1 MGNYHARC
9 GAGEKPEV
17 ETPEAYLSLSAL
29 PDDFLRILA
38 TCRSREI
45 SCNII
50 IQNLAQ
56 LKTLFKDAWE
66 EIPGSCDT
74 VVYLGGNEQGSH
86 EYISKLLGKQ
96 TIDKKTTG
104 ESRGGHGSSSRNY
117 DVIGREILTPDEVRK
132 LDNKLALV
140 IVKGYDAV
148 CDEKYRTWEKAEYR
162 QAEQLGIYQHTKDH
176 LQELAQIAYYIDA
189 TGEAAQKQSFRYQV
203 ESYGGIFEES
213 QIWKDIQES
222 KNGWYLPEWYGG
234 YLYEGLELYPVF
246 ALQAEV
252 LHTAAGPMKKHS
264 IIECTTDQGRA
275 LYSKEELSEI
285 FLAENRIT
293 VSESLL

>member
-1 MGNYHARC
+1 MLDEDEMEIRTL
-9 GAGEKPEV
+9 GEGIYENPERRTALFCV
-17 ETPEAYLSLSAL
+17 IPDSDKSYNFLVGLLYTQLFQELYYIADHKYGGQLPIHVALWMDEFANTAL

-148 CDEKYRTWEKAEYR
+148 CDEKYRTWEKTEYR
-162 QAEQLGIYQHTKDH
+162 QAEQLGALSAQKRPSAGAFPDH
-176 LQELAQIAYYIDA
+176 LLYRRHRGGSA
-189 TGEAAQKQSFRYQV
+189 EA
-203 ESYGGIFEES
+203 
-213 QIWKDIQES
+213 
-222 KNGWYLPEWYGG
+222 
-234 YLYEGLELYPVF
+234 
-246 ALQAEV
+246 V
-252 LHTAAGPMKKHS
+252 LS
-264 IIECTTDQGRA
+264 VSGRK
-275 LYSKEELSEI
+275 LWWDL
-285 FLAENRIT
+285 
-293 VSESLL
+293 

>member
-1 MGNYHARC
+1 M
-9 GAGEKPEV
+9 
-17 ETPEAYLSLSAL
+17 
-29 PDDFLRILA
+29 
-38 TCRSREI
+38 
-45 SCNII
+45 
-50 IQNLAQ
+50 
-56 LKTLFKDAWE
+56 
-66 EIPGSCDT
+66 
-74 VVYLGGNEQGSH
+74 
-86 EYISKLLGKQ
+86 
-96 TIDKKTTG
+96 
-104 ESRGGHGSSSRNY
+104 
-117 DVIGREILTPDEVRK
+117 IGREILTPDEVRK

-148 CDEKYRTWEKAEYR
+148 CDEKYRTWEKVEYR

-176 LQELAQIAYYIDA
+176 LQELARIVYYIDA
-189 TGEAAQKQSFRYQV
+189 AGEAAQKQSFRYQV

-264 IIECTTDQGRA
+264 IMECTTDQGRA

>member
-1 MGNYHARC
+1 M
-9 GAGEKPEV
+9 
-17 ETPEAYLSLSAL
+17 
-29 PDDFLRILA
+29 
-38 TCRSREI
+38 
-45 SCNII
+45 
-50 IQNLAQ
+50 
-56 LKTLFKDAWE
+56 
-66 EIPGSCDT
+66 
-74 VVYLGGNEQGSH
+74 
-86 EYISKLLGKQ
+86 
-96 TIDKKTTG
+96 
-104 ESRGGHGSSSRNY
+104 
-117 DVIGREILTPDEVRK
+117 IGREILTPDEVRK

-148 CDEKYRTWEKAEYR
+148 CDEKYRTWEKTEYC

-189 TGEAAQKQSFRYQV
+189 AGEAAQKQSFRYQV

-222 KNGWYLPEWYGG
+222 ENGWYLPEWYGG

-264 IIECTTDQGRA
+264 IMECTTDQGGRCIPKRNFQK
-275 LYSKEELSEI
+275 S
-285 FLAENRIT
+285 F
-293 VSESLL
+293 